1 MACTSQ
7 FLDILAAVAMVVA
20 APGAEERTDE
30 ERMEALLLVHVKCVR
45 ADPLDADPF
54 AKWWEMKLDSQ
65 ADGPWYEQRC
75 RGGGSGE
82 YRNVGVWRTENM
94 VLGRGTNPK
103 RSRRACTCEYGL
115 QSSKKDFGWVISS
128 RGLFATPV
136 DFPPQDCSPYR
147 GLHARRE
154 RLGFVHR

>member
-1 MACTSQ
+1 MACTSQFLDILAAVAMVVAAPGAEERTDEERMEALLTLTLTLTLTHSQ

-75 RGGGSGE
+75 RGGGK
-82 YRNVGVWRTENM
+82 WR
-94 VLGRGTNPK
+94 
-103 RSRRACTCEYGL
+103 
-115 QSSKKDFGWVISS
+115 IS
-128 RGLFATPV
+128 
-136 DFPPQDCSPYR
+136 
-147 GLHARRE
+147 
-154 RLGFVHR
+154 